1 MANEVIDEKSIRY
14 INVGDGQGARPIDA
28 VSIGGKTAQQIGELV
43 DHIDSEST
51 DTEYP
56 SAKCMWTIYGQ
67 LENRLKEI

>member
-28 VSIGGKTAQQIGELV
+28 VSIGGKTIEQIGDLV
-43 DHIDSEST
+43 TTINAEST
-51 DTEYP
+51 DTQYP

-67 LENRLKEI
+67 LEDRLKAI